1 MKMHK
6 RERVVNQARIDL
18 SQAILDWA
26 GEHKLTDGEYVSVLN
41 GVLSD
46 QIGSWAKYKIREERH
61 GNTDT
66 PGGLDR

>member
-1 MKMHK
+1 MHK
-6 RERVVNQARIDL
+6 RERVVTEARIGL

-26 GEHKLTDGEYVSVLN
+26 EKHDGLTDGEYVSVLS

-46 QIGSWAKYKIREERH
+46 QLGSWAKYKIRAERH

-66 PGGLDR
+66 PGGLQ